1 MDSSD
6 NSYQQAGERRLD
18 LLFTFEALPDSSP
31 EALAF
36 LCHWLN
42 AEKPGGL
49 VAQLREH
56 GLADSLKAAPLYHYA
71 GQALLHIEFTRPA
84 HATQPAT

>member
-18 LLFTFEALPDSSP
+18 LLFAFEALPDSSP

-42 AEKPGGL
+42 AEKNP
-49 VAQLREH
+49 
-56 GLADSLKAAPLYHYA
+56 AACWRSCESM
-71 GQALLHIEFTRPA
+71 GWRTI
-84 HATQPAT
+84 